1 LKDIGIP
8 TGGKNMKVLIL
19 GASGATGRLVA
30 SELMKRMM
38 SVRIVV
44 REHAVLPQSS
54 KENPLMEVVTGDVD
68 TFTQQAIEG
77 LLKDCGAAVCCL
89 GHRTTIR
96 GIFGKPHRLVIHAV
110 QKVTT
115 AMEALSCSQKLILM
129 STTAYTN
136 KQDGEKNRFGEA
148 LVLSL
153 LKVLLPPHR
162 DNMLA
167 ADFLVHRIGT
177 RGAFSWVAVRPDTLI
192 DAENPS
198 EYELFSHTNRSPVFN
213 AGKTSRIN
221 VAACMAELLADEQ
234 LWEQWKYKTPV
245 LYNKLV

>member
-1 LKDIGIP
+1 
-8 TGGKNMKVLIL
+8 MKVLIL

-68 TFTQQAIEG
+68 TFTQQKVQE
-77 LLKDCGAAVCCL
+77 LLDDCGAAVCCL

-136 KQDGEKNRFGEA
+136 KQDGEKDRFGEA

-198 EYELFSHTNRSPVFN
+198 EYKFFSHTNRSPVFN

-221 VAACMAELLADEQ
+221 VAACMAELLTDEQ

-245 LYNKLV
+245 LYNKLG

>member
-1 LKDIGIP
+1 
-8 TGGKNMKVLIL
+8 MKVLIL

-68 TFTQQAIEG
+68 AFTQQAIEG

-115 AMEALSCSQKLILM
+115 AMEALSCSQKFILM

-221 VAACMAELLADEQ
+221 VAACMAELLTDEQ

-245 LYNKLV
+245 LYNKLG

>member
-1 LKDIGIP
+1 
-8 TGGKNMKVLIL
+8 MKVLVL
-19 GASGATGRLVA
+19 GASGATGKLVVFQ
-30 SELMKRMM
+30 LLQR
-38 SVRIVV
+38 RIAVKLVV
-44 REHAVLPQSS
+44 REHAVLHPLII
-54 KENPLMEVVTGDVD
+54 ENPLVEIERGNIDS
-68 TFTQQAIEG
+68 FSQQKVQE
-77 LLKDCGAAVCCL
+77 LLDDCGAAVCCL

-96 GIFGKPHRLVIHAV
+96 GIFGKPHKLVIHAV

-221 VAACMAELLADEQ
+221 VAACMAELLTDEQ

-245 LYNKLV
+245 LYNKLG